1 MVALFNQLVML
12 LADEPDLAAACSSA
26 LISSEPSVQAIRRRI
41 HAELRRRVRTVL
53 RSDAWP
59 EVAET
64 LEFSL
69 VGAMVQASSGSATFT
84 DTADELARVVAA
96 LLPDDS

>member
-1 MVALFNQLVML
+1 
-12 LADEPDLAAACSSA
+12 
-26 LISSEPSVQAIRRRI
+26 
-41 HAELRRRVRTVL
+41 VRTVL
-53 RSDAWP
+53 RTDAWP

-69 VGAMVQASSGSATFT
+69 VGAMAQASSGSATFT
-84 DTADELARVVAA
+84 DTAAEFARVVGA